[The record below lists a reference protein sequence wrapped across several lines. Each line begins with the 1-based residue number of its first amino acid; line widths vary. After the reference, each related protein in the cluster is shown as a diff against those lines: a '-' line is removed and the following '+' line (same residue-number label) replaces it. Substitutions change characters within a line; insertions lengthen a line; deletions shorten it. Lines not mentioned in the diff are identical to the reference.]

1 VIRTSDTI
9 VLPRR
14 STRADG
20 VNPDASGLER
30 AIFSYPGD
38 VIPGVTSGP
47 WVAQYNVRMA
57 KAIVVLNGGS
67 GGWVKFHIND
77 VMLDETLM
85 LTGLNQQM
93 TFTVDHVLR
102 AEVDTLEV
110 SFEIGCEGFATDM
123 SVFVSF
129 SKADPI

>member
-1 VIRTSDTI
+1 MIRTSDTI

-20 VNPDASGLER
+20 IDPDQSDLER

-38 VIPGVTSGP
+38 VAPGVISGP

-57 KAIVVLNGGS
+57 KAIVVLNAGS
-67 GGWVKFHIND
+67 GGWVKFWING
-77 VMLDETLM
+77 VQLDENLM

-93 TFTVDHVLR
+93 PFTTDHVLR
-102 AEVDTLEV
+102 AEVDTLKV
-110 SFEIGCEGFATDM
+110 NYEIDCDAFATDM

-129 SKADPI
+129 TKSDPL